1 MGGYQNSDRFQ
12 RNLRHLSGMDADLAR
27 SIAAL
32 TPISR
37 LVRDGE
43 GGFNLDL
50 GGGALLYPDSA
61 QAAAGRQVE
70 RYLDSPHRLAVPQG
84 VVFSD
89 CHELNRHHNV
99 MIERLAGFPFAA
111 RRQPFAG
118 FVIVMGLGLGFHLER
133 LAEDLTFKTLV
144 VVEPH
149 DEMIHHSLHVLDWE
163 GLSRRL
169 AARGCDLRFARG
181 DDLLVATL
189 AILRDRW
196 FPYLD
201 GSYLYSHYESE
212 AFSALITRL
221 ESGRDLTMGRG
232 WFEDQM
238 LMLRNNSANFL
249 RPGFYV
255 QPWRLAPPR
264 GLPAVVVGTG
274 PSLDFDL
281 EEIRRLRD
289 RVVLISASSSL
300 GILLENGLCPDIH
313 CELENVADSARM
325 AEDFARRYGRL
336 SEIILYASATVD
348 PRVAPHFKSAIY
360 FFRNGI
366 SSTPVFGGDLDKAEF
381 ADPTS
386 GNTAIHCALSL
397 GFREIYLFGLD
408 FGTRDASLHHSP
420 SSVYFASEQSGGIT
434 GYMIY
439 DFDASVPGNFG
450 GHVLSGWQLNWGRDA
465 VADAIREVGN
475 ARVINCSDGAL
486 IPLTIPM
493 AAEGLNLPL
502 PPVGPAVELDHVLAR
517 LAFCPQPRA
526 TIPQVEQLRQAFRNA
541 LAQCRAAV
549 VAGHPAGEAPQQA
562 LVAMGD
568 RLIDVLVGL
577 DGTEPAVWYC
587 LTGSVTGMVAGA
599 FHHASVRAGGD
610 DLTAQI
616 SQVLTEGF
624 FGLERLVEAEF
635 DAILRGFRH
644 DRG

>member
-1 MGGYQNSDRFQ
+1 MGGYQNSDRFL
-12 RNLRHLSGMDADLAR
+12 RNLRHLSDMDADLGGVV
-27 SIAAL
+27 AAL
-32 TPISR
+32 APVSR

-50 GGGALLYPDSA
+50 GGGTLLYPDSA
-61 QAAAGRQVE
+61 QAAAARQVE
-70 RYLDSPHRLAVPQG
+70 SFLTSPRRLAVPQG

-89 CHELNRHHNV
+89 CHELNRHHAV
-99 MIERLAGFPFAA
+99 MAERLAAFPFAA

-163 GLSRRL
+163 GLSERL
-169 AARGCDLRFARG
+169 AARGCDIRFVRG
-181 DDLLVATL
+181 DDLLVSTL
-189 AILRDRW
+189 AVLRGRW

-212 AFSALITRL
+212 AFSALIARL
-221 ESGRDLTMGRG
+221 ETGRDLTMGRG

-238 LMLRNNSANFL
+238 LMLRNNAANFQ

-255 QPWRLAPPR
+255 QPSRLAPPR
-264 GLPAVVVGTG
+264 GLPAFVVGAG

-336 SEIILYASATVD
+336 SEVILYASATVD
-348 PRVAPHFKSAIY
+348 PRVAPHFKWAIY
-360 FFRNGI
+360 FFRDGI

-386 GNTAIHCALSL
+386 GNTAVHCALSL

-434 GYMIY
+434 GYMVY

-450 GHVLSGWQLNWGRDA
+450 GQLLSGWQLSWGRDS
-465 VADAIREVGN
+465 VADAIREAGN

-493 AAEGLNLPL
+493 AAEGLGLPS
-502 PPVGPAVELDHVLAR
+502 PPVSRAAELDHVLAE

-526 TIPQVEQLRQAFRNA
+526 TIPEVEQLRQAFRQA
-541 LAQCRAAV
+541 LAECRGAV
-549 VAGHPAGEAPQQA
+549 AAGHAAGRSPQQT

-568 RLIDVLVGL
+568 RLIAAVAGL
-577 DGTEPAVWYC
+577 ERAEPAVWYC
-587 LTGSVTGMVAGA
+587 LTGSITGMVAGA
-599 FHHASVRAGGD
+599 FHHASVRAGDD

-624 FGLERLVEAEF
+624 LGLERLVEAEF
-635 DAILRGFRH
+635 DAILKGFRH